1 MECLTSCTQKCSE
14 VDNAAGEGR
23 LVGKQKLY
31 SSGRCTISCAQIG
44 CIQSE
49 RFALDWQLNS
59 CTCFILIHRSPS
71 AVHQLLKSIDSAQR
85 GSPLLNLSHKSNVNM
100 QCPYSTLTIAKH
112 RQQVRIARMS
122 NWRVSWDDHILIEH
136 THKKHRKPWDRKG
149 KKELWQTWINCLEDE
164 LLSTRYT

>member
-112 RQQVRIARMS
+112 RQQVRRARMS

-136 THKKHRKPWDRKG
+136 TQKAQKTLGQKRQKGAVADMNKLPWR
-149 KKELWQTWINCLEDE
+149 WT
-164 LLSTRYT
+164 TVY